1 VRTFGLVLLVVGIVG
16 GLYCSDQMSKSEP
29 VPPGLSVSESLRY
42 ASGRY
47 EVGEYGCAA
56 AGALGLILLL
66 MPTGRT

>member
-1 VRTFGLVLLVVGIVG
+1 MRTFGLVLLVIGIVG

-42 ASGRY
+42 ASGRF
-47 EVGEYGCAA
+47 EVGEYACAA
-56 AGALGLILLL
+56 AGVLGVVLLL